1 MGSCL
6 HHPSFLLLPRSSI
19 PPNGSEARLR
29 RQQLYGRVEGHKR
42 SEAERGSQG
51 SWWVIALQTYTPG
64 PGNWELLTGGYYG
77 AFFQQAWTCT
87 AGCMSFIIADKR
99 WPPHNPHDHL
109 LIGNIVSVWQTH
121 KKNKTHKC
129 TKVKNLQQHLMLDAT
144 TAVFS
149 AWQCPPLH
157 RKKPRYV
164 KESEK
169 GKKKRHIRMC
179 QLGIKCLEGSCEPIS
194 TW

>member
-1 MGSCL
+1 MAEWRVIKGAR
-6 HHPSFLLLPRSSI
+6 PKEEVRGADELLPS
-19 PPNGSEARLR
+19 
-29 RQQLYGRVEGHKR
+29 KR
-42 SEAERGSQG
+42 THQVLGTGNFSQG
-51 SWWVIALQTYTPG
+51 VIMEHFFNRPG
-64 PGNWELLTGGYYG
+64 PAPRAVCPLSSQTNDDPPTTPTTTFSLEIS
-77 AFFQQAWTCT
+77 CP
-87 AGCMSFIIADKR
+87 SDK
-99 WPPHNPHDHL
+99 
-109 LIGNIVSVWQTH
+109 LI
-121 KKNKTHKC
+121 KKKKTHKC

-194 TW
+194 T